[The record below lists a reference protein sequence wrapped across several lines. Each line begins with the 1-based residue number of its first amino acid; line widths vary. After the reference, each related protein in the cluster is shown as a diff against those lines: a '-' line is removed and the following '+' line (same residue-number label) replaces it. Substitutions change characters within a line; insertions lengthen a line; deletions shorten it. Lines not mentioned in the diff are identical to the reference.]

1 MPYTSG
7 YEIMEQI
14 KEIEH
19 TRSLPILVL
28 TAMTDHES
36 RLRALGAGARD
47 FLTKPFDMIEA
58 RMRIR
63 SLVEVRL
70 LYKHLT
76 DSYEESDRLLH
87 NILPAHVVQDLK
99 VLGSHTPTRYEDVSV
114 LFTDFEG
121 FTAVAADMPP
131 QQLIQELQ
139 VSFTYFDT
147 IIQRRN
153 LQRLKTIG
161 DAYMCAGGM
170 PEDSATHALDCV
182 LAALDMRR
190 FMEGRLAEKSA
201 AHHDYWNIR
210 IGVHTGPLVAGVIGK
225 ERFAYDVWGDT
236 VNLASRLES
245 NSEGGRINVSDA
257 TRKRIEEFV
266 EITPRGGI
274 PVKHRGVVEMFFVD
288 GLKPEYSMDETGARP
303 NMAFLTRYQELM
315 SSSGT

>member
-1 MPYTSG
+1 
-7 YEIMEQI
+7 
-14 KEIEH
+14 
-19 TRSLPILVL
+19 
-28 TAMTDHES
+28 
-36 RLRALGAGARD
+36 
-47 FLTKPFDMIEA
+47 
-58 RMRIR
+58 
-63 SLVEVRL
+63 
-70 LYKHLT
+70 
-76 DSYEESDRLLH
+76 
-87 NILPAHVVQDLK
+87 
-99 VLGSHTPTRYEDVSV
+99 V

-210 IGVHTGPLVAGVIGK
+210 IGVHTGPLVAGGIGK